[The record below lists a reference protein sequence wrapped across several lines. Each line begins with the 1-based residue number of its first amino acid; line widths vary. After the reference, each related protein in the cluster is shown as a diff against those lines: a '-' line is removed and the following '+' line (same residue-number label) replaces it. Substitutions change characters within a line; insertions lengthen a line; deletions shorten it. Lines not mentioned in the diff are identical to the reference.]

1 MLQLKPLIRT
11 VLLSL
16 AALALG
22 TSSLAQSQNSATS
35 PAVASKL
42 SIRGEAP
49 DTFVPEIRMA
59 RKGDMLSVQS
69 DLRNGGKRDQG
80 LFYRY
85 RWLDQSGNQYGSG
98 DAWKQLNLPSMSQQT
113 LKGTAPHP
121 SVSDFRLELS
131 FESP

>member
-1 MLQLKPLIRT
+1 MHTMKPLIRIACI
-11 VLLSL
+11 SL
-16 AALALG
+16 AALALS
-22 TSSLAQSQNSATS
+22 TSSMAQSQTPSTS
-35 PAVASKL
+35 PAVAAKL
-42 SIRGEAP
+42 TVRGEAP
-49 DTFVPEIRMA
+49 DTFVPEIRIA

-69 DLRNGGKRDQG
+69 DLRNGGKKDQG

-98 DAWKQLNLPSMSQQT
+98 DSWKQLNLLSMSQQT
-113 LKGTAPHP
+113 IKGTAPHP

>member
-1 MLQLKPLIRT
+1 MFQARPLIRT
-11 VLLSL
+11 ACVSL
-16 AALALG
+16 AAMALS
-22 TSSLAQSQNSATS
+22 TSVLSQSPTPATS

-42 SIRGEAP
+42 TVRGEAP
-49 DTFVPEIRMA
+49 DTFVPEIRIA

-69 DLRNGGKRDQG
+69 DLRNGGKKDQG

-85 RWLDQSGNQYGSG
+85 RWLDPSGNQYGNG
-98 DAWKQLNLPSMSQQT
+98 DAWKQLNLLSMSQQT
-113 LKGTAPHP
+113 IKGTAPHP